1 MLSYFFRLKGRYL
14 MKKVM
19 TLLFLLLMVLS
30 CTAVYADDLAD
41 VNQAGEIRFGV
52 APEYIPFVFFD
63 ENNKETGIDIAL
75 MEEIARR
82 MGVKV
87 TVVDLAF
94 DGIID
99 SLNIGQVDVIGGA
112 LSKTD
117 YRAELIDFTRVYY
130 SCGAQFIGLSTLQK
144 PASVDLNSFR
154 DMKIGVQKGTSF
166 DQWVKTNL
174 VTAGYVGVRNVY
186 TYNSAADEMKAL
198 DRKDVDLVLLDED
211 VYDEL
216 YKSSGKYQAF
226 YEGVTKESYA
236 FGMRKNS
243 TLTSVISGHLT
254 DMLKD
259 GTAQTIANRFF
270 SMNFNEAEATIARP
284 SQLAT
289 AAPVTPAV
297 PVVNVPTAVPAQ
309 CKNGMA
315 FVSDVSIYDGQKVSA
330 GESFRKT
337 WRVIN
342 NGTCTWTP
350 DYSFVYVSGDQM
362 SGRNISIPMTV
373 APNQTVD
380 LSVDMVAPSGNG
392 NYQGNW
398 QMRSPQGSN
407 FGQTIWVKV
416 SVGNTTP
423 SYQPSVPR
431 DGEYYA
437 PIDINYFYP
446 DYYAGTEGDCVRAYW
461 SAKGA
466 SIVEVTVDGVSLYK
480 GDVVDPGSL
489 KLCGPITEPGDHYV
503 QLYAFNV
510 TADNY
515 ASFSYTTNYQE
526 GQHGNPPS
534 VNYFYADSTSGRM
547 GDCTTVYWDV
557 SGANEVD
564 ITVDGNYIE
573 KHREAVG
580 SASVCATIQSVG
592 KHKIKLIAHNVI
604 ADATSTITYNMKKK
618 K

>member
-1 MLSYFFRLKGRYL
+1 
-14 MKKVM
+14 MKKVL
-19 TLLFLLLMVLS
+19 TLLFLLMMVLS
-30 CTAVYADDLAD
+30 CTSVHADDLAD
-41 VNQAGEIRFGV
+41 VKQAGEIRFGV

-63 ENNKETGIDIAL
+63 ENGKESGIDIAL
-75 MEEIARR
+75 MDEIGRR

-94 DGIID
+94 DGLID
-99 SLNIGQVDVIGGA
+99 SLNIGQVDIIGGA
-112 LSKTD
+112 FSKTD
-117 YRAELIDFTRVYY
+117 YRAELIDYSRIYY
-130 SCGAQFIGLSTLQK
+130 SCDAQFIGLNTLQK
-144 PASVDLNSFR
+144 PATVDLNSFR

-198 DRKDVDLVLLDED
+198 DRKDVDLVLIDQD

-216 YKSSGKYQAF
+216 YKSSGKYQVY

-243 TLTSVISGHLT
+243 TLTSVVSGHLT

-284 SQLAT
+284 SQLPT
-289 AAPVTPAV
+289 AAPAPQTVPAV
-297 PVVNVPTAVPAQ
+297 TMPTAVPAQ

-315 FVSDVSIYDGQKVSA
+315 FVSDVTIYDGQRVSQ
-330 GESFRKT
+330 GERFRKT
-337 WRVIN
+337 WRVVN
-342 NGTCTWTP
+342 NGSCTWTP
-350 DYSFVYVSGDQM
+350 DYSFVFVSGDQM
-362 SGRNISIPMTV
+362 SGQNINIPTTV
-373 APNQTVD
+373 GPNQTVD
-380 LSVDMVAPSGNG
+380 LSVDMIAPNRDGA
-392 NYQGNW
+392 YQGNW
-398 QMRSPQGSN
+398 QMRSPQGMN

-416 SVGNTTP
+416 TVGNAAPVSPTR
-423 SYQPSVPR
+423 VPQ
-431 DGEYYA
+431 DGQRYA
-437 PIDINYFYP
+437 PIDIQYFYP
-446 DYYAGTEGDCVRAYW
+446 DYYAGEEGSCVRAYW

-489 KLCGPITEPGDHYV
+489 KLCGPITNPGDHYV

-510 TADNY
+510 TTDKY
-515 ASFSYTTNYQE
+515 ASFNYKTNYQE
-526 GQHGNPPS
+526 GQRGNPPV

-557 SGANEVD
+557 SNASEVD
-564 ITVDGNYIE
+564 ITVDSTPIE
-573 KHREAVG
+573 KHRKGTG
-580 SASVCATIQSVG
+580 SAPVCATIQSVG
-592 KHKIKLIAHNVI
+592 KHKIKLVAHNVI
-604 ADATSTITYNMKKK
+604 GDAHATITYTMKSKKK

>member
-1 MLSYFFRLKGRYL
+1 
-14 MKKVM
+14 MKKVL
-19 TLLFLLLMVLS
+19 TLLFLFLMVLS
-30 CTAVYADDLAD
+30 FTTVHADDLAD
-41 VNQAGEIRFGV
+41 VTKAGVLRFGV
-52 APEYIPFVFFD
+52 APEYIPFIFFD
-63 ENNKETGIDIAL
+63 KDNNETGIDVAL
-75 MEEIARR
+75 MDEICRR
-82 MGVKV
+82 MGVKLQI
-87 TVVDLAF
+87 VDLAF

-117 YRAELIDFTRVYY
+117 SRAEQIDFTRVYY
-130 SCGAQFIGLSTLQK
+130 TVGAQFVGLSSLQK
-144 PASVDLNSFR
+144 PASVDLESFR

-166 DQWVKTNL
+166 DQWIKTNM

-198 DRKDVDLVLLDED
+198 DRKDVDLVLLDQD
-211 VYDEL
+211 VYEEV
-216 YKSSGKYQAF
+216 YKASGKYQVF
-226 YEGVTKESYA
+226 YEGFTKENYA

-243 TLTSVISGHLT
+243 TLTSVVSGHLT

-289 AAPVTPAV
+289 PTPVTPV
-297 PVVNVPTAVPAQ
+297 INVPTAVPAQ
-309 CKNGMA
+309 CRNGMA
-315 FVSDVSIYDGQKVSA
+315 FVSDVSIYDGQRVSQ

-342 NGTCTWTP
+342 TGTCTWTT
-350 DYSFVYVSGDQM
+350 DYTFVYVSGDQM
-362 SGRNISIPMTV
+362 SGQNIRVPMTV
-373 APNQTVD
+373 GPNQTVD
-380 LSVDMVAPSGNG
+380 LSVDMIAPYRDG

-398 QMRSPQGSN
+398 QMRSPEGMN

-416 SVGNTTP
+416 SVGNAAPQPQPRP
-423 SYQPSVPR
+423 SQP
-431 DGEYYA
+431 DGQRFA

-446 DYYAGTEGDCVRAYW
+446 DYYAGSEGSCVRAYW

-489 KLCGPITEPGDHYV
+489 KLCGPITEGGDHYV

-510 TADNY
+510 TTDAY
-515 ASFSYTTNYQE
+515 ASFTYTTNYE
-526 GQHGNPPS
+526 GQRGKRPTI
-534 VNYFYADSTSGRM
+534 NYFYADSTSGRM
-547 GDCTTVYWDV
+547 GDSTTVYWDV
-557 SGANEVD
+557 SDAAEVD

-573 KHREAVG
+573 RHQGATG
-580 SASVCATIQSVG
+580 SAPVYATIQSVG
-592 KHKIKLIAHNVI
+592 KHKITLIAHNVI
-604 ADATSTITYNMKKK
+604 DDATSTITYTMKKK